1 MTPLLV
7 PLPLDPTGEAPNNR
21 TKGEVHDLAPQNDN
35 PYRIIVMERGYFYT
49 DRLYMLDNRGKTLKE
64 DTDYQCLLMN
74 RDISEKY
81 GKVACAVIVITNPN
95 VADKVYVEAQM
106 VGGIYCRLDR
116 ALLEQ
121 AGNVIKTANRKVYWK
136 NIKDK
141 PSDYRPNG
149 HLHALWELFGFT
161 EQTGIVHRMTTAIET
176 IAAKDFQ
183 NLLDEWKIA
192 IAPVGSDLG
201 VIEAR
206 LTTHINNKND
216 PHDITAVQLQ
226 LDKVFNAGVASQAQ
240 AQTASGTILNF
251 YATPLRAAQS
261 IAANF
266 SPSLQSHVT
275 NYNNP
280 HQDTAAKLGTMTVQE
295 LTVLANK
302 YYSKGATVD
311 LTTGFMG
318 QSLAT
323 FYTNSRASIPVI
335 NIKRGLLP
343 YQNFIDAGSN
353 ENFVMVPNASGGFSW
368 RSIAD
373 IFNVYAKKG
382 NQIIY
387 AGTLPYTT
395 TSATLTSILGTGHA
409 VNTMAIMRYSTRYE
423 IGTSNGSLWTPV
435 STIGMAVFNGSTWQ
449 SPGAAVPR

>member
-7 PLPLDPTGEAPNNR
+7 PLPFDPTGAAPNNR
-21 TKGEVHDLAPQNDN
+21 TKGEVHDLAPQYDN

-49 DRLYMLDNRGKTLKE
+49 DNLYMLDNRGKTLRE

-136 NIKDK
+136 NLKDK
-141 PSDYRPNG
+141 PSSFRPNG

-161 EQTGIVHRMTTAIET
+161 EQTGIIHRMTTAIET

-192 IAPVGSDLG
+192 IAPVGAELG

-206 LTTHINNKND
+206 LTTHITDQND
-216 PHDITAVQLQ
+216 PHNITAAQLQ
-226 LDKVFNAGVASQAQ
+226 LDKVFNAGIASQAQ
-240 AQTASGTILNF
+240 AQSASGTILNF

-266 SPSLQSHVT
+266 TPSLQSHVT
-275 NYNNP
+275 NFNNP
-280 HQDTAAKLGTMTVQE
+280 HQDTAAKLGTITVQE
-295 LTVLANK
+295 LTILANK
-302 YYSKGATVD
+302 YYNKGATVD
-311 LTTGFMG
+311 LTLGFMG
-318 QSLAT
+318 QSLST
-323 FYTNSRASIPVI
+323 FYTNSRTAIPVA
-335 NIKRGLLP
+335 NIKYGLIP
-343 YQNFIDAGSN
+343 FQNFIDSGSN
-353 ENFVMVPNASGGFSW
+353 ENFVMVPNSSGGFSW

-382 NQIIY
+382 NTIIY

-449 SPGAAVPR
+449 SPGAAVGR